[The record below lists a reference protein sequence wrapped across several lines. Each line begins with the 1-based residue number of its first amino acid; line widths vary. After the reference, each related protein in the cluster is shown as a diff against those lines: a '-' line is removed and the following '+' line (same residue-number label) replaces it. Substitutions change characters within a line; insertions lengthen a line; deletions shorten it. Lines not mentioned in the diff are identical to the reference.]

1 MAAAALVHPDRLD
14 KPSLMLAGQP
24 EKEVSEHSHL
34 TLAVDEMQ
42 YMLASLDLHLIMKI
56 VSYPPRCDQSTT
68 SRLSFKILC
77 WFKDELCGS
86 QGKFRMVFGVLY

>member
-14 KPSLMLAGQP
+14 KPSLMLTGQP

-42 YMLASLDLHLIMKI
+42 YMLASQVLHLIMKI
-56 VSYPPRCDQSTT
+56 ESYPLWFDQSTT
-68 SRLSFKILC
+68 SQLSFKILC
-77 WFKDELCGS
+77 
-86 QGKFRMVFGVLY
+86 